1 MMSHLLLNFNSTE
14 ENGEKETIVNGIS
27 QFIQLLNKGNK
38 SKSRKSK
45 NGDEK
50 STSSAVLLD
59 VQEDPFGLYCTHVI
73 SQSTS
78 TK

>member
-1 MMSHLLLNFNSTE
+1 MILSFNDYSTE

-27 QFIQLLNKGNK
+27 QLIQLLNKGNE

-45 NGDEK
+45 NGDEER
-50 STSSAVLLD
+50 TSSTVLLD

-73 SQSTS
+73 SQATS